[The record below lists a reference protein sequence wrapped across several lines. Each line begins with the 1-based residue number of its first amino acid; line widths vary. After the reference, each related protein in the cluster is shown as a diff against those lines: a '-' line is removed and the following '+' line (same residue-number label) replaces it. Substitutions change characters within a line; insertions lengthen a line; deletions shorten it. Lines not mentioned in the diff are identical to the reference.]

1 LEVYVEAYVMEE
13 IEIIKTELEALKSD
27 VLSMEA
33 LLKTV
38 LGTDDVVDY
47 LKNQKKPAIEMRL
60 SRLKDEKVRVLDSSL
75 SETTKSS
82 LSSLIQSYI
91 EQVEDELEQVCTL
104 LTEYGVDLQ

>member
-1 LEVYVEAYVMEE
+1 MEVYVEAYVMEE

>member
-1 LEVYVEAYVMEE
+1 MEE

>member
-1 LEVYVEAYVMEE
+1 MEE

-27 VLSMEA
+27 VLSMET

>member
-1 LEVYVEAYVMEE
+1 MEAYVMEE